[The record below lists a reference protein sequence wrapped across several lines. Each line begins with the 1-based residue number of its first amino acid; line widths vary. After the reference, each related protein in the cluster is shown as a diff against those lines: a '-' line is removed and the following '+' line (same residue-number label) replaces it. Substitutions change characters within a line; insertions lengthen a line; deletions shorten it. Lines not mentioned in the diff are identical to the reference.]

1 MPEPS
6 KWPPM
11 RIAPAYP
18 TPRHEQ
24 LARDLTNALALDPR
38 VQTVLLSGS
47 LARGRGVPESCVDL
61 TVMVRPED
69 FKRYV
74 AKSGD
79 RSGAAARR
87 RREAFTGLGADE
99 IYEDGLGMTVIF
111 SGLQCHLG
119 FTDGDLKPGAG
130 LPREDGFELEV
141 GNYAVYSVPLL
152 DRDSYWE
159 NWRRRFLPFL
169 PEDVRLARLEAVRAD
184 FEYNLENI
192 RLMARRG
199 LLFHGLERVM
209 IAFRYLIHMC
219 FLTAKVYPID
229 YMKHLEEQVTLLLG
243 HPGWLSQMSAV
254 FTVPNLTPGLLMAKA
269 DLLRHLADS
278 FLAELQLERR

>member
-1 MPEPS
+1 MPGPS
-6 KWPPM
+6 EWAPM
-11 RIAPAYP
+11 RIAPVYP

-24 LARDLTNALALDPR
+24 VARDLTGALALDPR

-61 TVMVRPED
+61 TVMVRPDD

-74 AKSGD
+74 ATSDERSGD
-79 RSGAAARR
+79 GGRR
-87 RREAFTGLGADE
+87 RREAFAALGADE
-99 IYEDGLGMTVIF
+99 IYEDGPGMTVIF

-119 FTDGDLKPGAG
+119 FTNGDLKPGAG

-141 GNYAVYSVPLL
+141 GNYVVYSVPLF
-152 DRDSYWE
+152 DRDGYWE
-159 NWRRRFLPFL
+159 NWRRRYLPFL
-169 PEDVRLARLEAVRAD
+169 PEDVRLARLAAVRAD
-184 FEYNLENI
+184 FDYNIENI

-209 IAFRYLIHMC
+209 IAFRYLVQMC

-229 YMKHLEEQVTLLLG
+229 YMKHLEEQVSVLLG
-243 HPGWLSQMSAV
+243 HPNWISQMSAV

-269 DLLRHLADS
+269 DLLSHLADN
-278 FLAELQLERR
+278 FLAQLQ